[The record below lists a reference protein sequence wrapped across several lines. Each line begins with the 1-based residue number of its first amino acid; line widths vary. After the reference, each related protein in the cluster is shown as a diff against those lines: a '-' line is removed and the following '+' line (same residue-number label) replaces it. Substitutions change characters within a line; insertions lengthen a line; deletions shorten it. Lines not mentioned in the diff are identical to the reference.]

1 MATTSEQLP
10 ALAETQSKIP
20 WYVQDLPLYL
30 KGFGIL
36 TVIYIGLRLYQGA
49 FAVSSG
55 LDSSEPAFE
64 EYWMRLFYIELVVHC
79 HLRDRE
85 YGGIYGF
92 PVIVTWTHL
101 SRRRKFAVILPSPCG
116 SASTP
121 LRCIGPVAISRNRII
136 PGIRSLSAIRLSRPI
151 ISSSFISIFRSM

>member
-20 WYVQDLPLYL
+20 WYLQDLPLYL

-64 EYWMRLFYIELVVHC
+64 EYWMRLFYIELRFIAVFVI
-79 HLRDRE
+79 
-85 YGGIYGF
+85 GNMGVFMVF
-92 PVIVTWTHL
+92 P
-101 SRRRKFAVILPSPCG
+101 G
-116 SASTP
+116 S
-121 LRCIGPVAISRNRII
+121 
-136 PGIRSLSAIRLSRPI
+136 
-151 ISSSFISIFRSM
+151 